1 MGRFINPFTDMGFK
15 RIFGQ
20 EVNKNLLIDFLNDLL
35 EGEKR
40 IINITF
46 LDKEQLGMTA
56 DDRSCIYDIY
66 CENENGE
73 KFIVEMQNRGHQN
86 FKERAIYY
94 LSRSISN
101 QGEKGLKW
109 LFDLKAVYGVF
120 FMNFHLEGQKHKR
133 LRTDVTLWETQ
144 TNKPFSDKMRF
155 IFLDLPAFTKD
166 EETCE
171 TDFERWIYILKNM
184 EILQRMPFKARKSVL
199 EELERL
205 SELAAFSKEDR
216 ERYDESVKIYR
227 DNLATEQW
235 ALEMGEKKGLEKG
248 IQIGREK
255 GIQIGRNEG
264 IQIGR
269 NEGIQIGQEKGTQTE
284 RLKNARGMKTAGIAP
299 ELIAQITGLSPEEI
313 QKL

>member
-20 EVNKNLLIDFLNDLL
+20 EVSKNLLIDFLNDLL

-40 IINITF
+40 IVNITF
-46 LDKEQLGMTA
+46 LDKEQLATA
-56 DDRSCIYDIY
+56 TYDRSCIYDIY

-73 KFIVEMQNRGHQN
+73 KFIVEMQNRGHRN

-94 LSRSISN
+94 LSRAIAN
-101 QGEKGLKW
+101 QGQKGPTW
-109 LFDLKAVYGVF
+109 MFDLKAVYGVF
-120 FMNFHLEGQKHKR
+120 FMNFHLDGRRQAR
-133 LRTDVTLWETQ
+133 FRTDVALRDIQ
-144 TNKPFSDKMRF
+144 THKPFSDKMRF

-171 TDFERWIYILKNM
+171 TDFERWIYVLKNM
-184 EILQRMPFKARKSVL
+184 EILQRMPFKARKSVF
-199 EELERL
+199 EELEKIADISAL
-205 SELAAFSKEDR
+205 SKEDQ
-216 ERYDESVKIYR
+216 EKYEEIIKVYR

-248 IQIGREK
+248 LQ
-255 GIQIGRNEG
+255 EG

-269 NEGIQIGQEKGTQTE
+269 EEGIQIGQEKGTQTE

>member
-40 IINITF
+40 IVNITF
-46 LDKEQLGMTA
+46 LDKEQLATAA

-73 KFIVEMQNRGHQN
+73 RFIVEMQNRGHRN

-94 LSRSISN
+94 LSRTIAN
-101 QGEKGLKW
+101 QGRKGPDW
-109 LFDLKAVYGVF
+109 MFDLKAVYGVF
-120 FMNFHLEGQKHKR
+120 FMNFHLESRQTR
-133 LRTDVTLWETQ
+133 FRTDVSLCDLR
-144 TNKPFSDKMRF
+144 TNEPFSDKMRF

-171 TDFERWIYILKNM
+171 TDFERWIYVLKNM
-184 EILQRMPFKARKSVL
+184 EILQRMPFKARKSVF
-199 EELERL
+199 EELEKIADISAL
-205 SELAAFSKEDR
+205 SKEDQ
-216 ERYDESVKIYR
+216 EKYEHIIKVYR

-235 ALEMGEKKGLEKG
+235 ALETGEKKGHEKGLQEG
-248 IQIGREK
+248 IQIGRE
-255 GIQIGRNEG
+255 EG
-264 IQIGR
+264 
-269 NEGIQIGQEKGTQTE
+269 
-284 RLKNARGMKTAGIAP
+284 LLDAARGMKAKGYPLEDIV
-299 ELIAQITGLSPEEI
+299 QITGLSPKEI
-313 QKL
+313 QAL

>member
-40 IINITF
+40 IVNITF
-46 LDKEQLGMTA
+46 LDKEQLATAA

-73 KFIVEMQNRGHQN
+73 RFIVEMQNRGHRN

-94 LSRSISN
+94 LSRTIAN
-101 QGEKGLKW
+101 QGRKGPDW
-109 LFDLKAVYGVF
+109 MFDLKAVYGVF
-120 FMNFHLEGQKHKR
+120 FMNFHLESRQAR
-133 LRTDVTLWETQ
+133 FRTDVSLRDMR
-144 TNKPFSDKMRF
+144 TNEPFSDKMRF

-171 TDFERWIYILKNM
+171 TDFERWIYVLKNM
-184 EILQRMPFKARKSVL
+184 EILQRMPFKARKSVF
-199 EELERL
+199 EELEKIADISAL
-205 SELAAFSKEDR
+205 SKEDQ
-216 ERYDESVKIYR
+216 EKYEHIIKVYR
-227 DNLATEQW
+227 DNLVTEQW
-235 ALEMGEKKGLEKG
+235 AIEQGFKKGHEKG
-248 IQIGREK
+248 HEK
-255 GIQIGRNEG
+255 GLQ
-264 IQIGR
+264 
-269 NEGIQIGQEKGTQTE
+269 EGIQIGQEKGTQTE
-284 RLKNARGMKTAGIAP
+284 RLKNARGMKTAGITP
-299 ELIAQITGLSPEEI
+299 ELIAQITGLSMEEI

>member
-20 EVNKNLLIDFLNDLL
+20 EVSKNLLIDFLNDLL

-40 IINITF
+40 IVNITF
-46 LDKEQLGMTA
+46 LDKEQLGITA

-66 CENENGE
+66 CENEDGE

-86 FKERAIYY
+86 FRERAIYY

-101 QGEKGLKW
+101 QGEKGIKW

-171 TDFERWIYILKNM
+171 TDFERWIYILKN
-184 EILQRMPFKARKSVL
+184 EVI
-199 EELERL
+199 
-205 SELAAFSKEDR
+205 
-216 ERYDESVKIYR
+216 
-227 DNLATEQW
+227 
-235 ALEMGEKKGLEKG
+235 
-248 IQIGREK
+248 
-255 GIQIGRNEG
+255 
-264 IQIGR
+264 
-269 NEGIQIGQEKGTQTE
+269 
-284 RLKNARGMKTAGIAP
+284 
-299 ELIAQITGLSPEEI
+299 
-313 QKL
+313 

>member
-46 LDKEQLGMTA
+46 LDKEQLGTTA

-73 KFIVEMQNRGHQN
+73 RFIVEIQNRGHRN

-94 LSRSISN
+94 LSRAIAN
-101 QGEKGLKW
+101 QGQKDPSW
-109 LFDLKAVYGVF
+109 MFDLKAVYGVF
-120 FMNFHLEGQKHKR
+120 FMNFHLDGRRQAR
-133 LRTDVTLWETQ
+133 FRTDVSLRDMR
-144 TNKPFSDKMRF
+144 TNEPFSDKMRF

-171 TDFERWIYILKNM
+171 TDFERWIYVLKNM
-184 EILQRMPFKARKSVL
+184 EILQRMPFKARKSVF
-199 EELERL
+199 EELEKIADISAL
-205 SELAAFSKEDR
+205 SKEDQ
-216 ERYDESVKIYR
+216 EKYEHIIKVYR
-227 DNLATEQW
+227 DNLVTEQW
-235 ALEMGEKKGLEKG
+235 AIEQGFKKGHEKGHEKGLQEG
-248 IQIGREK
+248 IQIGRE
-255 GIQIGRNEG
+255 EG
-264 IQIGR
+264 
-269 NEGIQIGQEKGTQTE
+269 
-284 RLKNARGMKTAGIAP
+284 LLDAARGMKTKGYPLEDIV
-299 ELIAQITGLSPEEI
+299 QITGLSPKEI
-313 QKL
+313 QAL

>member
-40 IINITF
+40 IIDITF
-46 LDKEQLGMTA
+46 LDKEQLATAA

-73 KFIVEMQNRGHQN
+73 RFIVEMQNRGHRN

-94 LSRSISN
+94 LSRTIAN
-101 QGEKGLKW
+101 QGRKGPDW
-109 LFDLKAVYGVF
+109 MFDLKAVYGVF
-120 FMNFHLEGQKHKR
+120 FMNFHLESRQTKF
-133 LRTDVTLWETQ
+133 RTDVSLRDMR

-171 TDFERWIYILKNM
+171 TDFERWIYVLKNM
-184 EILQRMPFKARKSVL
+184 EILQRMPFKARKSVF
-199 EELERL
+199 EELEKIADISAL
-205 SELAAFSKEDR
+205 SKEDQ
-216 ERYDESVKIYR
+216 EKYEHIIKVYR
-227 DNLATEQW
+227 DNLVTEQW
-235 ALEMGEKKGLEKG
+235 AIEQGFKKGHEKG
-248 IQIGREK
+248 IEK
-255 GIQIGRNEG
+255 GIEI
-264 IQIGR
+264 
-269 NEGIQIGQEKGTQTE
+269 E
-284 RLKNARGMKTAGIAP
+284 RLKNARGMKAAGIAP

-313 QKL
+313 QEL